1 MVFSPP
7 RSTTDPVV
15 ALRRIREQ
23 CPADVGSKKLLDLF
37 YAVVI
42 EDRQLHRA
50 VIAQSFANALAALAA
65 TDTPP

>member
-37 YAVVI
+37 YAVVCTENQI
-42 EDRQLHRA
+42 LQYW
-50 VIAQSFANALAALAA
+50 
-65 TDTPP
+65 